1 MPTFTIEGSHDR
13 GHPVLQ
19 SLPPLRCLSQ
29 TSNSRHSLQLAA
41 MACHKAPTNEGLVVR
56 NQKAMDFPIT
66 SSSTPAFLAI
76 VVVQLR
82 QPWLPSLSFAA
93 LESFVPHRHCLD
105 KLERL
110 SCFATAGLRSFGY
123 LDRSGAFPV
132 AVSYHI
138 RYALIM
144 TVTVIIRRSCIE
156 FKHALINASSRVEF
170 DPDHLRVESKTITLE
185 VGEVQAEP

>member
-13 GHPVLQ
+13 GHPVPQ

-29 TSNSRHSLQLAA
+29 TSNSLHSLQRAA
-41 MACHKAPTNEGLVVR
+41 IACHKASTNERLAVR
-56 NQKAMDFPIT
+56 NQKAVDFPIT
-66 SSSTPAFLAI
+66 SSSTPASLAI

-93 LESFVPHRHCLD
+93 LESFVPHHSGLD
-105 KLERL
+105 EVEKS
-110 SCFATAGLRSFGY
+110 SCSATAGLGSFGY
-123 LDRSGAFPV
+123 LDGSEAFHF

-144 TVTVIIRRSCIE
+144 TVTIIIRRSCIE
-156 FKHALINASSRVEF
+156 FKHVLINASYHVGAAL
-170 DPDHLRVESKTITLE
+170 DHRWVVSKTITLE
-185 VGEVQAEP
+185 VVEVRAEP